1 MNICENVFLS
11 IVLIPQSDNN
21 RDKNISI
28 TVVFPTLSRD
38 YWFKVY
44 QIKIHWNSPPLLR
57 KDTDNFYPKTTF
69 KMYTKIKLFD

>member
-38 YWFKVY
+38 Y
-44 QIKIHWNSPPLLR
+44 
-57 KDTDNFYPKTTF
+57 
-69 KMYTKIKLFD
+69 